1 MDFLNKT
8 PKALN
13 IKKKK
18 TEKFLY
24 LHLKQNENYTIERG
38 GRKCSQKHVTV
49 RGL

>member
-18 TEKFLY
+18 NRKIPLFAFKTE
-24 LHLKQNENYTIERG
+24 
-38 GRKCSQKHVTV
+38 
-49 RGL
+49 